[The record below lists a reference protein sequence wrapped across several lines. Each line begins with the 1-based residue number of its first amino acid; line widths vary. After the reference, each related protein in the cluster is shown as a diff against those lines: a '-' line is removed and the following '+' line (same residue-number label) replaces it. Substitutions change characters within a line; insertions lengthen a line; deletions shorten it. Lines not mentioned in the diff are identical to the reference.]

1 MEEKRISSRKV
12 RVGKVVSDKM
22 DKTVVVAIADR
33 VAHPLYKKIV
43 GRTYKLKAHD
53 ENNTCGIGDT
63 VKVMETRPL
72 SKDKRWRVVEIVEKA
87 KSGGTGSMIQQE
99 SFLKVADNTGAKEI
113 KCIRVLGGSS
123 RKYGNIGDVI
133 VASVRKATPG
143 GTVKKGE
150 VVKAVIV
157 RSAKGVRRNDGTYV
171 RFDENAAVLI
181 KDDKN
186 PRGTRIFGPVAR
198 ELRDKDYMKILSLA
212 PEVV

>member
-1 MEEKRISSRKV
+1 
-12 RVGKVVSDKM
+12 
-22 DKTVVVAIADR
+22 
-33 VAHPLYKKIV
+33 
-43 GRTYKLKAHD
+43 
-53 ENNTCGIGDT
+53 
-63 VKVMETRPL
+63 
-72 SKDKRWRVVEIVEKA
+72 
-87 KSGGTGSMIQQE
+87 MIQQE

-113 KCIRVLGGSS
+113 KCIRVLGGSK
-123 RKYGNIGDVI
+123 RKYGNIRDVI
-133 VASVRKATPG
+133 VASVRKSTPG

-157 RSAKGVRRNDGTYV
+157 RSVKGVRRSDGSYV

-212 PEVV
+212 PEVL